1 MSKPIGKADDS
12 AKEFIINILDGDK
25 TRGFDVDS
33 IYYSGGR
40 WKIIEFLKCE
50 NENVTPHTSD
60 PKYYPWNWKKFYSL
74 YQVAQV
80 MSGDLILVNYSDR
93 DHDKHEVRIMKV
105 DKFDYDTLRKYV
117 KTNYDDRPDHLEY
130 MTFSEDEKI
139 TYDEFKIRFRQMN
152 ADAKLPQKF
161 VGNN

>member
-1 MSKPIGKADDS
+1 
-12 AKEFIINILDGDK
+12 
-25 TRGFDVDS
+25 
-33 IYYSGGR
+33 
-40 WKIIEFLKCE
+40 
-50 NENVTPHTSD
+50 
-60 PKYYPWNWKKFYSL
+60 
-74 YQVAQV
+74 